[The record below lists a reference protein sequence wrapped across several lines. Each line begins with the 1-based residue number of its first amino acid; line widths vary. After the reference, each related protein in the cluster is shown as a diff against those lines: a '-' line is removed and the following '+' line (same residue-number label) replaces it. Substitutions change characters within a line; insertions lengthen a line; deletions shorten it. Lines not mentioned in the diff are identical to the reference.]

1 MDNNIFNSNY
11 STSNPFTMSRT
22 NPLTSE
28 DSFTKAYQQLEAI
41 KQKQAQID
49 AISKQPL
56 QQQIRNVFV
65 DIADE
70 MKDLPED
77 EISYITNSPEYIK
90 LNVKY
95 QNEFS
100 QFLISKFS
108 AEYLQTGN
116 QRTLEEMLAVIKD
129 KKAKYKEK
137 FASEIKDLA
146 DKNSELEAVNADL
159 QRQLKEIQ
167 SQLIK
172 E

>member
-56 QQQIRNVFV
+56 QQIRNVFV

-108 AEYLQTGN
+108 AEYL
-116 QRTLEEMLAVIKD
+116 
-129 KKAKYKEK
+129 
-137 FASEIKDLA
+137 
-146 DKNSELEAVNADL
+146 
-159 QRQLKEIQ
+159 
-167 SQLIK
+167 
-172 E
+172 